1 MIQWNRARMSKYKYF
16 RFGRIVGLWPGSML
30 LVFVTLGINT
40 GSAEENS
47 SPPAVSQA
55 PSSAAA
61 LVREMAGFKSLA
73 DQIKIAFAEG
83 RTVIAKAKIEEL
95 EAAWE
100 QAEPRLH
107 LEYPNQSQ
115 ILDQSLDRVIAVF
128 SRSSPDPKQARLSLD
143 QLITIMSHP
152 NDQTG
157 HLKEERPIVDWQ
169 TNDWYA
175 PQRSPGFN
183 DLFGS

>member
-1 MIQWNRARMSKYKYF
+1 MSKYKYF
-16 RFGRIVGLWPGSML
+16 SFGRIAGLWPGSML
-30 LVFVTLGINT
+30 LALATLAVNT
-40 GSAEENS
+40 GSAEENP
-47 SPPAVSQA
+47 SPVSQS
-55 PSSAAA
+55 PSGDSA

-83 RTVIAKAKIEEL
+83 RTVVAKAKIEEL
-95 EAAWE
+95 EASWE
-100 QAEPRLH
+100 QAEPQFH
-107 LEYPNQSQ
+107 LKYPSQSQ

-128 SRSSPDPKQARLSLD
+128 SRSRPDPKQARSSLD
-143 QLITIMSHP
+143 RLIAVMNHP
-152 NDQTG
+152 IYQTG
-157 HLKEERPIVDWQ
+157 QIKEEIGDWQ

>member
-1 MIQWNRARMSKYKYF
+1 MWNSAAMSKYNYF
-16 RFGRIVGLWPGSML
+16 SFGRIAGLWPGSML
-30 LVFVTLGINT
+30 LALATLAIA
-40 GSAEENS
+40 GSAEENP
-47 SPPAVSQA
+47 SPVSQS
-55 PSSAAA
+55 PSGDSA

-83 RTVIAKAKIEEL
+83 RTVVAKAKIEEL
-95 EAAWE
+95 EASWE
-100 QAEPRLH
+100 QAEPQFH
-107 LEYPNQSQ
+107 LKYPNQSQ

-128 SRSSPDPKQARLSLD
+128 SRSRPDPKQARSSLD
-143 QLITIMSHP
+143 RLIAVMNHP
-152 NDQTG
+152 IYQTG
-157 HLKEERPIVDWQ
+157 QIKEEIGDWP